1 MPDNYWTLP
10 PEEIEH
16 LIWSHWPVERLV
28 YVFLAIA
35 WLAVWAQVTLLH
47 WRGGFRS
54 PYMWGPVA
62 YTPLLAI
69 ISLVLA
75 LYRAHITEVLYI
87 AANAL
92 GVLEGLFGT
101 YKHMGGVK
109 SHIGGFTLRNFIQGP
124 PAVLPIIYAALA
136 LFGLIVYYWDELV
149 PISKPYIG

>member
-1 MPDNYWTLP
+1 MPDNYWTLQ

-54 PYMWGPVA
+54 PFMWGPVF
-62 YTPLLAI
+62 YTPVLALV
-69 ISLVLA
+69 SLVLA
-75 LYRAHITEVLYI
+75 LYRVGVTEILFIVVY
-87 AANAL
+87 AL
-92 GVLEGLFGT
+92 GVVEGLFGA
-101 YKHMGGVK
+101 YKHFGGVK

-136 LFGLIVYYWDELV
+136 LFGLVVYYWDEIV
-149 PISKPYIG
+149 PLSKPYIG

>member
-1 MPDNYWTLP
+1 MPDNYWTLQ

-35 WLAVWAQVTLLH
+35 WLAVWAQVSLLH

-54 PYMWGPVA
+54 PYMWGPVF
-62 YTPLLAI
+62 YTPVLALV
-69 ISLVLA
+69 SLVLA
-75 LYRAHITEVLYI
+75 LYRVRVTEVLFILVY
-87 AANAL
+87 AL
-92 GVLEGLFGT
+92 GVVEGLFGA
-101 YKHMGGVK
+101 YKHFGGVR

-136 LFGLIVYYWDELV
+136 LFGLVVYYWDELV